1 MSRTPTADY
10 SVPDSECTT
19 WDVAPHHLQNTFNEV
34 PTHTNSPAPACW
46 LIISRN
52 LLEAPS
58 RGSDPATSARPK
70 RNSWRA
76 NHIGRQEPDKQ
87 ASRVDQPHMADGQ
100 LSRWVHADTPGGGFR
115 RGQGPQ
121 GHAAADSDNRRARY
135 TVGASQALAASS
147 AARGIGWS
155 EGWCAGR
162 ISSRRGSTTHGRW
175 TAERV
180 PTRPGG
186 SGFRQGRR
194 GLWVRPPTNPA
205 SVYVIPRKPPL
216 LLQAPAILAQGI
228 FASAIGGVVAGSS
241 AASGIRV
248 QRAIPGGAR
257 GDMPGEPHPG
267 VDQPRTTGGRVG
279 ACRYPPAMAGSAG
292 GRGRRSS
299 RARTRSRC
307 V

>member
-147 AARGIGWS
+147 AARGIRCS

-162 ISSRRGSTTHGRW
+162 ISSRRGSTTHDRW
-175 TAERV
+175 TAERM
-180 PTRPGG
+180 PIPPSDG
-186 SGFRQGRR
+186 GFRR
-194 GLWVRPPTNPA
+194 GQRPQVEPRPNPK
-205 SVYVIPRKPPL
+205 SVCVILRKPPL
-216 LLQAPAILAQGI
+216 LLRVPALLRPGL
-228 FASAIGGVVAGSS
+228 FRVGGRRGWLRY
-241 AASGIRV
+241 RV
-248 QRAIPGGAR
+248 QRAVSGGVR
-257 GDMPGEPHPG
+257 GGVPGESPPG
-267 VDQPRTTGGRVG
+267 VDQPRT
-279 ACRYPPAMAGSAG
+279 AG
-292 GRGRRSS
+292 GRLSACRHAPAVVASARVEEGCGSGRP
-299 RARTRSRC
+299 RTRHRC
-307 V
+307 T